1 MKRTAPFILAFYLT
15 CFPSFGQVFDLD
27 TLQYNGDIHHLI
39 NLVILGDGYQEH
51 ELPQYLID
59 ASNFA
64 ETFFSNRPYSE
75 YQQFF
80 NVFAIKVPS
89 NESGASHPGTATD
102 IDEPEIPVIE
112 VFLTK

>member
-1 MKRTAPFILAFYLT
+1 MKRTAQFFLAFYLT
-15 CFPSFGQVFDLD
+15 CLPSFGQVFDVD

-39 NLVILGDGYQEH
+39 NLIILGDCYQEH
-51 ELPQYLID
+51 EWPQDLID

-64 ETFFSNRPYSE
+64 ETFFSDRPYSE

-80 NVFAIKVPS
+80 NVCAIKVPS

-102 IDEPEIPVIE
+102 IDEPERPGR
-112 VFLTK
+112 